1 MLMAEHKVPQN
12 VEAEDKLIGP
22 FSFRQFVYL
31 MIAVA
36 LGFFAFILGQIAFPL
51 AVIPAPFCLFFLV
64 IALPLRKDQPTE
76 IYVAALLKYYFK
88 PRVRI
93 WKADGEQPLVEISNP
108 TTDEGPKT
116 KDIAGDEVSR
126 RLSFLANLSDTQ
138 GWSVRGMGA
147 PVNNTNLNDEFASDA
162 INFEDVM
169 EDSSL
174 SNSIDHMLD
183 RSEQKMRQNAIEQMK
198 RAMQRMNA
206 NTQVSNNQTPL
217 NDNAINDIPTIQ
229 TATSTTTTSG
239 VELFPVNNAPSGD
252 TAANV
257 VTGSISTT
265 SLDSLDT
272 LPSADTGYLTTPDQI
287 EGVTGAQIFT
297 PSSAQIIS
305 PAPAK
310 NVAAANINN
319 AVNTNSSNNPLPP
332 VAPVIEEK
340 HFIAPAT
347 KPAII
352 DSSNNDSMASQIE
365 KEPIID
371 IKFR

>member
-1 MLMAEHKVPQN
+1 MAEHKVPQN

-138 GWSVRGMGA
+138 GWSARGMGA

-162 INFEDVM
+162 INVEDVM
-169 EDSSL
+169 ENSSL

-198 RAMQRMNA
+198 QAMQRMNT

-217 NDNAINDIPTIQ
+217 NNNTINDIPTIQ
-229 TATSTTTTSG
+229 TATSTTATSG
-239 VELFPVNNAPSGD
+239 VELFPVNNATSGD

-257 VTGSISTT
+257 VAGSVPT
-265 SLDSLDT
+265 SLDNLDT
-272 LPSADTGYLTTPDQI
+272 LPSVDTSYLTTPDQI
-287 EGVTGAQIFT
+287 EGITGAQIFT
-297 PSSAQIIS
+297 PSPAQVIS
-305 PAPAK
+305 PAPAQ
-310 NVAAANINN
+310 NMAAANMNN

-332 VAPVIEEK
+332 VAPKKKKK
-340 HFIAPAT
+340 HFMAPAT

-352 DSSNNDSMASQIE
+352 DSSNNDSVASQIE